1 MNHSNKRPKSI
12 LKYRPENQ
20 RPTTS
25 TSPIT
30 PVAHS
35 WLSRIQSKILSPP
48 NEENQEREDGVSLRK
63 HDLKRVTFS
72 VGNLIEEHSF
82 AFDDSPRDV
91 EYEKERQL
99 RNKIQQELTH
109 VRLADYYD
117 HACIQRDGEGVIDQ
131 FRHILRHCRSL
142 ETIDLSGATITL
154 QHAGSFSDILM
165 LKFGLKYL
173 NLSNCK
179 MDDETI
185 RILLCSLLVS
195 NTVIELNLSQ
205 NNIKSKGYRYIAI
218 FIKESKKIQS
228 INLSK
233 NSIDKRGMQY
243 LAQGIQL
250 AGSLEKL
257 QLDEFILKPPQIL
270 QLLSE
275 GIKKHPGGLSTLSL
289 CNYRI
294 PPSSTIHLANL
305 LSSNISTIDLS
316 GCQQF
321 QIPILAYAL
330 INNNTLLHL
339 CLSNCKITSHDLS
352 TLSKALLENNCME
365 SLDLSKNPL
374 LSDNDEGILELKT
387 AIARNRGLQSL
398 NLSETQLDSAATIA
412 LAEALSENTCL
423 SRLDLSRNPQ
433 IDMAGILA
441 LSISIKMNHTLTF
454 LDINI
459 PPHDEEL
466 ANLQN
471 DIVAVCTTNMLQ
483 KIEQQRQKQQTPSAS
498 SSSSSS
504 SSSYSDIDLD
514 IQPVKIPSKSVTG
527 LLDEPESSTELSVV
541 E

>member
-1 MNHSNKRPKSI
+1 
-12 LKYRPENQ
+12 
-20 RPTTS
+20 
-25 TSPIT
+25 
-30 PVAHS
+30 
-35 WLSRIQSKILSPP
+35 
-48 NEENQEREDGVSLRK
+48 
-63 HDLKRVTFS
+63 
-72 VGNLIEEHSF
+72 
-82 AFDDSPRDV
+82 
-91 EYEKERQL
+91 
-99 RNKIQQELTH
+99 
-109 VRLADYYD
+109 
-117 HACIQRDGEGVIDQ
+117 
-131 FRHILRHCRSL
+131 
-142 ETIDLSGATITL
+142 
-154 QHAGSFSDILM
+154 
-165 LKFGLKYL
+165 
-173 NLSNCK
+173 
-179 MDDETI
+179 
-185 RILLCSLLVS
+185 
-195 NTVIELNLSQ
+195 
-205 NNIKSKGYRYIAI
+205 
-218 FIKESKKIQS
+218 
-228 INLSK
+228 
-233 NSIDKRGMQY
+233 MQY

-305 LSSNISTIDLS
+305 LSSNISTVDLS

-352 TLSKALLENNCME
+352 TLSKALLENNCLE

-374 LSDNDEGILELKT
+374 LSDNDEGVSTYIIRYYRKQLTFFQILELKT

-459 PPHDEEL
+459 PVSDHYKQFLQYTNNNTQPHDEEL

-527 LLDEPESSTELSVV
+527 LLDESESSTELSVV

>member
-1 MNHSNKRPKSI
+1 
-12 LKYRPENQ
+12 
-20 RPTTS
+20 
-25 TSPIT
+25 
-30 PVAHS
+30 
-35 WLSRIQSKILSPP
+35 
-48 NEENQEREDGVSLRK
+48 
-63 HDLKRVTFS
+63 
-72 VGNLIEEHSF
+72 
-82 AFDDSPRDV
+82 
-91 EYEKERQL
+91 
-99 RNKIQQELTH
+99 
-109 VRLADYYD
+109 
-117 HACIQRDGEGVIDQ
+117 
-131 FRHILRHCRSL
+131 
-142 ETIDLSGATITL
+142 
-154 QHAGSFSDILM
+154 
-165 LKFGLKYL
+165 
-173 NLSNCK
+173 
-179 MDDETI
+179 
-185 RILLCSLLVS
+185 
-195 NTVIELNLSQ
+195 
-205 NNIKSKGYRYIAI
+205 
-218 FIKESKKIQS
+218 
-228 INLSK
+228 
-233 NSIDKRGMQY
+233 MQY

-250 AGSLEKL
+250 AGSLERL

-270 QLLSE
+270 QLLSD

-305 LSSNISTIDLS
+305 LSSNISTINLS

-330 INNNTLLHL
+330 INNSTLLHL

-352 TLSKALLENNCME
+352 TLSKALLENNCLE

-374 LSDNDEGILELKT
+374 ISDNDEGILELKT